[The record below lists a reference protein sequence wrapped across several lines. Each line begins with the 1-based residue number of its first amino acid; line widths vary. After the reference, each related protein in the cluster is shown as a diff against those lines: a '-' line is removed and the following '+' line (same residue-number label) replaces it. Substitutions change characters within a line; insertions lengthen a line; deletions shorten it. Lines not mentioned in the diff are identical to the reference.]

1 MAQIPRCCG
10 LWCRLAAAALIGA
23 WELPH
28 AECGPKQ
35 ANTDDDNAHVGTLF
49 TGSSVVASVFTAL
62 VCVCV
67 SSRHNPHL
75 KPLKTK
81 QTTIILIGS
90 SDQRLKTYSL
100 TQSWSH
106 PVTPLWFR
114 VPVPFSGLLVKN

>member
-1 MAQIPRCCG
+1 MEPG
-10 LWCRLAAAALIGA
+10 NFHMLNAALNKLILMMIMLTSEHCSLA
-23 WELPH
+23 LPLW
-28 AECGPKQ
+28 Q
-35 ANTDDDNAHVGTLF
+35 V
-49 TGSSVVASVFTAL
+49 VFTAL
-62 VCVCV
+62 VCVFV

-81 QTTIILIGS
+81 QNTIILIGS